1 MARSNSNS
9 TPSDPFSKINESYP
23 ACIMTSLRQNKE
35 FRSIGYKIMRR
46 KIKSEVTPNYS
57 SEIKVATWTLSKRNT
72 GIGPAGIRRIK
83 IGVKKES

>member
-1 MARSNSNS
+1 
-9 TPSDPFSKINESYP
+9 
-23 ACIMTSLRQNKE
+23 
-35 FRSIGYKIMRR
+35 MRR